1 MAVNH
6 LPDYYK
12 NRIKILEGEF
22 IVNINELTQIYPYSK
37 TYSTNS
43 TYASQYSKDKGS
55 VDKTRSKIFLLKDQL
70 MQDINRTSKNGQEY
84 MKKINKIEKD
94 NLKLTKATD
103 NLDYKSEGAIGMYE
117 DSRELYN
124 FQLLEN
130 WLLMASLIILSY
142 RIYKI

>member
-6 LPDYYK
+6 NPNYYK
-12 NRIKILEGEF
+12 HKIKTLEGEF

-43 TYASQYSKDKGS
+43 KYATQYSNDKGS
-55 VDKTRSKIFLLKDQL
+55 VDKTRSNIFLLKDQL
-70 MQDINRTSKNGQEY
+70 IQDINKTSKNGQEY

-94 NLKLTKATD
+94 NLKLIKATN
-103 NLDYKSEGAIGMYE
+103 NLDNKSEGAIGMYE

-130 WLLMASLIILSY
+130 WLLLGSLLILSY